1 MYCRD
6 IFWIDRATLFSPLDY
21 LAITL
26 LLGAWLGIGWRIE
39 NPSSDNRS
47 VAMMMDDF
55 RRDWM
60 REIVTREPRIFD
72 AQDVAAMRQGSTFFA
87 SITMIAI
94 GGGLAVVWEIKILIV
109 IFFLANVFLKYV
121 WAHSLFGYC
130 AILMA
135 AVPNDPEDTQAYPR
149 APQAAEICVTAAR
162 SFNRALRAT

>member
-1 MYCRD
+1 MLHFGLETGKTYCRD
-6 IFWIDRATLFSPLDY
+6 MFWIDRATLFSPLDY

-72 AQDVAAMRQGSTFFA
+72 AQVVAAMRQCSTFFA
-87 SITMIAI
+87 STTMIAI

-109 IFFLANVFLKYV
+109 VLFLAN
-121 WAHSLFGYC
+121 AS
-130 AILMA
+130 
-135 AVPNDPEDTQAYPR
+135 
-149 APQAAEICVTAAR
+149 
-162 SFNRALRAT
+162 